1 MRNGASFRRKLGMI
15 WKPLPD
21 RRSVPILRPSRLKRF
36 SNSFCPGKSSQDITR
51 LSKPFEIHPALL
63 VLLTV
68 FFVSLMVILWG
79 GSPILA
85 FTTIVWFVLAGTAV
99 VFLILYA
106 IVWLARTIYTRRH
119 PPAPPRT

>member
-1 MRNGASFRRKLGMI
+1 M
-15 WKPLPD
+15 
-21 RRSVPILRPSRLKRF
+21 
-36 SNSFCPGKSSQDITR
+36 
-51 LSKPFEIHPALL
+51 SKPFEVHPALL
-63 VLLTV
+63 VLLVV

-106 IVWLARTIYTRRH
+106 LVWLARKIY
-119 PPAPPRT
+119 APTEYTFQGASSLTLHLNNSSSKSSPFLHSEEKSQLRQTAC